1 MMWTRNW
8 VFNTWNEKF
17 VERQRSRTLLYT
29 SAELFKS
36 DEFNLSHLFKLPY
49 KNLMEII
56 YAMSK
61 DIHISYDE
69 FNKMPWFEIL
79 MILDEH
85 SEFIEAQNGEN
96 ENQNDMIAAQQA
108 NMETMMANQRAAMP
122 KFDSQPKM
130 PQMPAMPNMSNFKF
144 GN

>member
-1 MMWTRNW
+1 
-8 VFNTWNEKF
+8 
-17 VERQRSRTLLYT
+17 
-29 SAELFKS
+29 
-36 DEFNLSHLFKLPY
+36 
-49 KNLMEII
+49 
-56 YAMSK
+56 MSK